1 LAVTKK
7 NYNMTFTFFKSSL
20 LLSIFCLLLGCN
32 SQSNTTTAQQKTDST
47 VVPNMS
53 KDVNASSIK
62 IIASKVDSALIM
74 EDVKYLASDELQGRG
89 SGLLGNQIAR
99 KFIAKRFEDLELEKI
114 TPEYFQDFKFSRK
127 KDDYFCRNV
136 IGKIEGTEFKNK
148 YIVLTAHYDHL
159 GMRKGEIFN
168 GADDNASGVAATMA
182 AAAYFKKNPPKHSIL
197 FVALDA
203 EELGLKG
210 ANHFVAN
217 SPVPLEEIKL
227 NVNLDMISRN
237 EKNEIYICGTHH
249 YPQLKKELLNID
261 DASPL
266 NVKLGH
272 DSPDLGHNDWTN
284 SSDHAPFHQK
294 KIPFLYLGVEDHEDY
309 HKPSDTFE
317 KIDKAFLHASSNLV
331 IDIILT
337 FDHNNL

>member
-1 LAVTKK
+1 MKL
-7 NYNMTFTFFKSSL
+7 TFPKSIL
-20 LLSIFCLLLGCN
+20 FLSIFCLFISCN
-32 SQSNTTTAQQKTDST
+32 SQNKTTEAHQKTDN
-47 VVPNMS
+47 VAIPNTS
-53 KDVNASSIK
+53 KNINATHPQIK
-62 IIASKVDSALIM
+62 PSKVDSALIM

-89 SGLLGNQIAR
+89 SGLLGNEIAR
-99 KFIAKRFEDLELEKI
+99 KFIAKRFEDLGLEKI
-114 TPEYFQDFKFSRK
+114 TPDYFQDFEFSRK

-136 IGKIEGTEFKNK
+136 IGKIEGSEFKNK

-227 NVNLDMISRN
+227 NLNLDMISRN
-237 EKNEIYICGTHH
+237 KKNEIYICGTHH
-249 YPQLKKELLNID
+249 YAHLKKALINID
-261 DASPL
+261 DTSPL
-266 NVKLGH
+266 HVKFGH
-272 DSPDLGHNDWTN
+272 DTPNLGHNDWTN

-309 HKPSDTFE
+309 HKPTDTFD
-317 KIDKAFLHASSNLV
+317 KIDKSFLHASSNLV

-337 FDHNNL
+337 FEENGL